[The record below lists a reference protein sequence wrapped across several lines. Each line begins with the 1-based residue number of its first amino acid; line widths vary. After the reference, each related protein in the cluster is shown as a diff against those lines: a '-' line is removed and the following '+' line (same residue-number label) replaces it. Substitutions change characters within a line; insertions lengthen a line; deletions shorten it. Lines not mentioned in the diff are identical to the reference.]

1 MTDHLVADTERQ
13 WSFAP
18 ATSDSMNVRPTD
30 TASNDLDVNVTV
42 LERFGFELRRVSQSR
57 HSCH

>member
-1 MTDHLVADTERQ
+1 MTNHLVADTERQ

-18 ATSDSMNVRPTD
+18 ATSDGMNVRPTD

-42 LERFGFELRRVSQSR
+42 LEWFGFELRRVNQSN
-57 HSCH
+57 